1 MIKNALTVLAAAVL
15 SVSALSCF
23 ALEKPT
29 TSRLDRRV
37 QYTEFKDGQVY
48 PVNAVNGII
57 TSIIF
62 AEGEKVLDYG
72 SGYSTAWEF
81 VARGNHFFLK
91 PKAFQGTTNLVVVT
105 DRRTYLFDVKL
116 VGKRASAT
124 YSLTFRYPADEA
136 SKTQEEARKK
146 TVDALLNQ
154 SSIPD
159 AEKEG
164 QPDPKLNRI
173 YTENF
178 GSSDLSKEIAPLE
191 VFDDG
196 LFTYLKFDRQTDFPA
211 VYRVSDSDEE
221 TLLNS
226 HVQGDYLVIHGVY
239 RELRLRAGQAV
250 VGIYNEAFT
259 GSGIR
264 SGTAVSVPGVRR
276 ELIKEVN

>member
-1 MIKNALTVLAAAVL
+1 MIKNALTVLTAAVL
-15 SVSALSCF
+15 SVSALSCS

-37 QYTEFKDGQVY
+37 QYTEFKEGQVY

-105 DRRTYLFDVKL
+105 DKRTYLFDVKL
-116 VGKRASAT
+116 VGKRSSAT

-136 SKTQEEARKK
+136 SKAQEEAQKK
-146 TVDALLNQ
+146 TVDALLNRSAVPNTEEEQ
-154 SSIPD
+154 TD
-159 AEKEG
+159 T
-164 QPDPKLNRI
+164 KLNRI

-178 GSSDLSKEIAPLE
+178 GSSELSKEIAPLE

-264 SGTAVSVPGVRR
+264 SGTAVSVPGVKR